1 MKNDTFTIKLD
12 LTMMAE
18 QIHGHIE
25 HRSEE
30 IQGLVNKTIQEYVTD
45 GSIEKLVDAEVRR
58 ALDASVK
65 DSIDRYFTYGK
76 GRSYVEK
83 QVDAAMGEVLK

>member
-1 MKNDTFTIKLD
+1 
-12 LTMMAE
+12 MMAK
-18 QIHGHIE
+18 QLHGHIA

-30 IQGLVNKTIQEYVTD
+30 IQGLVNKTIQSYCTD

-65 DSIDRYFTYGK
+65 DTIDRYFTYGK
-76 GRSYVEK
+76 GRTYIDK
-83 QVDAAMGEVLK
+83 QVESALSEVLK